1 MEERVSAVNREF
13 HTVRGYQML
22 NAEKK
27 LLTSSMEDYLEMI
40 CRLCAEE
47 GYARINR
54 LAERLHVRPSS
65 ATKVVQ
71 RLALCGMIDYQ
82 RYGIIRLTEKGRGV
96 GGYLLH
102 RHSVLETFL
111 QNLGIQETR
120 LRDTEMIEHDI
131 SPHALER
138 IESLNIFF
146 STYLEVLQQYRS
158 FKVES

>member
-1 MEERVSAVNREF
+1 MNRDF
-13 HTVRGYQML
+13 YTVRGYQIL
-22 NAEKK
+22 NADKK

-40 CRLCAEE
+40 SRICAEE

-71 RLALCGMIDYQ
+71 RLAVCGMIDYE
-82 RYGIIRLTEKGRGV
+82 RYGIIRLTERGRGV
-96 GGYLLH
+96 GEFLLH
-102 RHSVLETFL
+102 RHRVLETFL

-131 SPHALER
+131 SVNALEK
-138 IESLNIFF
+138 IEKLNHFF
-146 STYLEVLQQYRS
+146 SVYPEILRQYQS
-158 FKVES
+158 YK